1 MFART
6 TCLSVVSFLTV
17 LGLSLQAWSSELSD
31 KYLLGKWAIDA
42 TDCSDSSSEF
52 VIFRDSGA
60 LENVRGGKLEAAGF
74 WKLEDDIMK
83 IHIVASPPAAPW
95 TECSRWVKTRR
106 VPARAISVELQSEYL
121 GGVFARLGED

>member
-1 MFART
+1 MIART
-6 TCLSVVSFLTV
+6 TCLSMVSFLTV

-83 IHIVASPPAAPW
+83 IHIVASPAFFHDDREDAVDLKAF
-95 TECSRWVKTRR
+95 EG
-106 VPARAISVELQSEYL
+106 EYL
-121 GGVFARLGED
+121 AFRIRVVPFNVEPDFFRA